1 MKCNS
6 RTLTTGICLL
16 GACLIAQTGQTATP
30 KRHYHKTH
38 KHTATSLTANVITGA
53 ATWYPSTGKA
63 TASGQP
69 YDTAAMTCAMWIT
82 NSLGHPLR
90 PDGRIVSVLNVET
103 GKKVQVAWTDNGP
116 GIVPRSRG
124 VVIDLTPAAMIAL
137 AGQDGIKRGKIKV
150 KVERI

>member
-1 MKCNS
+1 MNAKP
-6 RTLTTGICLL
+6 TLCAVLCLL
-16 GACLIAQTGQTATP
+16 CAACLIAQTGQTATP
-30 KRHYHKTH
+30 KPRCHKVQRITQR
-38 KHTATSLTANVITGA
+38 SLTLKGV

-82 NSLGHPLR
+82 NSMGRPLR

-116 GIVPRSRG
+116 GIVPRIRG

-137 AGQDGIKRGKIKV
+137 AGQDGIRKGRIAV
-150 KVERI
+150 KVEKP